1 MPWRIDTVT
10 AETDTLVKP
19 DMVAV
24 LQRTHVSKDLHGFLL
39 PTLEAVSNAMHG
51 IEARFGDDARK
62 QGTIEIA
69 MSSINDPQHLMIS
82 ITDNGNGLEDGNYR
96 SFKTPFSGH
105 KLQQNGRGFGRFIA
119 FKVFNRILYSSR
131 FEALPAPDKRTFRF
145 DIYQEDELIYHDG
158 EPDFGHLGLRVDY
171 DEPRPEWHE
180 LIATLDES
188 DIADHIGSHFL
199 PHFLYRW
206 LPEITIRFDDAE
218 ASSITAH
225 FKNVFVQSESGS
237 FDVQID
243 GRAETVD
250 YSLTKVPRTRSFKNH
265 SLLFAAGDRIV
276 GNPRDLTNL
285 LGQPAFM
292 DDQDKPY
299 IVIGVV
305 RSDAFETRLNDAR
318 TGINISPA
326 IIEEIVSAVGDI
338 IQSTEK
344 SQIDKI
350 KTTQSRNLETA
361 LLENPILRIGLKGQ
375 SISSYVAGKPN
386 NWKAQQ
392 FVSDLAI
399 ERYRVSR
406 DLTKAITSAANDPDN
421 YMANIKDIVD
431 KIDASNKEALAEYV
445 VHRKKVIELI
455 EAARKYGST
464 GTHAPED
471 TIHDLVFHRFSDS
484 VDTDYFEHNLW
495 LVDDA
500 LAFLPYISSDRAM
513 HGKGRKKGD
522 KIADLAFFDD
532 SLVLGDND
540 GTTITIIEFKRPSR
554 DDYRFGDVKHDPVM
568 QVIETLKGATAA
580 GGIARTDGS
589 HFAFR
594 GVVRRFGYIVADLK
608 PSLVTVLRNHD
619 FKNDWNP
626 DIYVRYRDNEQ
637 IFIQAMGYDTLIA
650 HAKKRNQAFFS
661 VLFGE

>member
-1 MPWRIDTVT
+1 MT

-51 IEARFGDDARK
+51 IEARFGNDAGK

-69 MSSINDPQHLMIS
+69 ISSINDPLHLMIS
-82 ITDNGNGLEDGNYR
+82 ITDNGIGLDDGNYI

-105 KLQQNGRGFGRFIA
+105 KLQQNGRGFGRFVA

-145 DIYQEDELIYHDG
+145 DIYQRDELIYHDG
-158 EPDFGHLGLRVDY
+158 DPDFSHLGLRVDY
-171 DEPRPEWHE
+171 DELRPEWHE
-180 LIATLDES
+180 LIVNLDQS

-218 ASSITAH
+218 PSSITTH
-225 FKNVFVQSESGS
+225 FKNVFVQSEAGS
-237 FDVQID
+237 FEVQID
-243 GRAETVD
+243 GKAERID

-285 LGQPAFM
+285 LGQPAFF
-292 DDQDKPY
+292 DSNDHPY
-299 IVIGVV
+299 IVIAVV
-305 RSDAFETRLNDAR
+305 RSTAFETRLNDAR
-318 TGINISPA
+318 TGINISPT
-326 IIEEIVSAVGDI
+326 IVEEIVGEVGDI
-338 IQSTEK
+338 IQATEK
-344 SQIDKI
+344 TQIAKI
-350 KTTQSRNLETA
+350 KATQSRDLEGA

-375 SISSYVAGKPN
+375 TISAYVAGKPN
-386 NWKAQQ
+386 NWKAQD
-392 FVSDLAI
+392 FVSNLAI

-406 DLTKAITSAANDPDN
+406 DLSKAITSAANNPDD

-484 VDTDYFEHNLW
+484 VNTDYFEHNLW
-495 LVDDA
+495 LIDDA
-500 LAFLPYISSDRAM
+500 LAFLPYISSDRSM

-540 GTTITIIEFKRPSR
+540 GTTITIVEFKRPSR

-568 QVIETLKGATAA
+568 QVIETLKDATAA
-580 GGIARTDGS
+580 GGIAKTDGS

-594 GVVRRFGYIVADLK
+594 GIVRRFGYIVADLK

-619 FKNDWNP
+619 FKNDWNA

-637 IFIQAMGYDTLIA
+637 IFVQAMGYDTLIA

>member
-1 MPWRIDTVT
+1 MT

-51 IEARFGDDARK
+51 IEARFGDEARK
-62 QGTIEIA
+62 HGTIDIA
-69 MSSINDPQHLMIS
+69 ISNINDPQRLMIS
-82 ITDNGNGLEDGNYR
+82 ITDNGIGLDDANYR

-119 FKVFNRILYSSR
+119 FKVFKRILFSSR
-131 FEALPAPDKRTFRF
+131 FGALPVSNKRTFRF
-145 DIYQEDELIYHDG
+145 DIHQKDELIYHDG
-158 EPDFGHLGLRVDY
+158 EPDFPHLGLRVDY
-171 DEPRPEWHE
+171 DEPLPEWHE
-180 LIATLDES
+180 LIATIDRI

-206 LPEITIRFDDAE
+206 LPEITLRFDE
-218 ASSITAH
+218 GEPNNITAY
-225 FKNVFVQSESGS
+225 FKNVFVQSEAGS
-237 FDVQID
+237 FPIQID
-243 GRAETVD
+243 GNTETID
-250 YSLTKVPRTRSFKNH
+250 YALTKVPRTRSFRNH

-285 LGQPAFM
+285 LGQPAFYN
-292 DDQDKPY
+292 DDNQPY
-299 IVIGVV
+299 IVIAVV
-305 RSDAFETRLNDAR
+305 RSAAFETRLNDAR
-318 TGINISPA
+318 TSINISPA
-326 IIEEIVSAVGDI
+326 IIEEIVGAVGDI
-338 IQSTEK
+338 IQKTEK
-344 SQIDKI
+344 RQIAKI
-350 KTTQSRNLETA
+350 KETQSRDLETA
-361 LLENPILRIGLKGQ
+361 LQENPILRIGLKGQ
-375 SISSYVAGKPN
+375 SISTYVTGKPN

-406 DLTKAITSAANDPDN
+406 DLTKAITSAANSSDD

-455 EAARKYGST
+455 EAARKYGTT

-495 LVDDA
+495 LIDDA
-500 LAFLPYISSDRAM
+500 LAFLPYVSSDRAM

-540 GTTITIIEFKRPSR
+540 GTTITIVEFKRPSR

-568 QVIETLKGATAA
+568 QVIKTLDDATAA

-594 GVVRRFGYIVADLK
+594 GVVRRFAYIIADLK

-637 IFIQAMGYDTLIA
+637 IFIQAMGYDTLVA
-650 HAKKRNQAFFS
+650 NAKKRNQAFFS

>member
-1 MPWRIDTVT
+1 M
-10 AETDTLVKP
+10 K
-19 DMVAV
+19 AV
-24 LQRTHVSKDLHGFLL
+24 LERTHVSKDLHGFLL

-51 IEARFGDDARK
+51 IETRFGEDARK
-62 QGTIEIA
+62 HGTIEIA
-69 MSSINDPQHLMIS
+69 ISGINDPRHLMIS
-82 ITDNGNGLEDGNYR
+82 ITDNGIGLDDGNYT

-105 KLQQNGRGFGRFIA
+105 KLRQNGRGFGRFIA

-131 FEALPAPDKRTFRF
+131 FGALPVPDKRTFRF
-145 DIYQEDELIYHDG
+145 DIHQKNELIYHDG
-158 EPDFGHLGLRVDY
+158 EPDFAHLGLRVDY

-180 LIATLDES
+180 LIATLDQS

-206 LPEITIRFDDAE
+206 LPEITIRFDDA
-218 ASSITAH
+218 APSSITAH
-225 FKNVFVQSESGS
+225 FKNVFVQSDAGS

-243 GRAETVD
+243 GKAERID

-285 LGQPAFM
+285 LGQPAFF
-292 DDQDKPY
+292 DDNNQAY
-299 IVIGVV
+299 IVIAVV
-305 RSDAFETRLNDAR
+305 RSSAFETRLNDAR
-318 TGINISPA
+318 TGINITPA
-326 IIEEIVSAVGDI
+326 AVEEIVSAVGDI
-338 IQSTEK
+338 IQKTEN
-344 SQIDKI
+344 SQIAKI
-350 KTTQSRNLETA
+350 KATQSRDLEGA
-361 LLENPILRIGLKGQ
+361 LQENPILRIGLKGQ

-386 NWKAQQ
+386 NWKAQD
-392 FVSDLAI
+392 FVSNLAI

-406 DLTKAITSAANDPDN
+406 DLSKAITSAANNPDN

-455 EAARKYGST
+455 EAARKYGTT

-495 LVDDA
+495 LIDDA

-540 GTTITIIEFKRPSR
+540 GTTITIVEFKRPSR

-580 GGIARTDGS
+580 GGIAKTDGS

-608 PSLVTVLRNHD
+608 PSLETVLRNHD

>member
-1 MPWRIDTVT
+1 M
-10 AETDTLVKP
+10 AAATDTLVKP

-24 LQRTHVSKDLHGFLL
+24 LQRTHLSKDLHGFLL

-62 QGTIEIA
+62 SGVIDIA
-69 MSSINDPQHLMIS
+69 ISNINDPQHLMIS
-82 ITDNGNGLEDGNYR
+82 ITDNGIGLDDSNYT

-105 KLQQNGRGFGRFIA
+105 KLHQNGRGFGRFIA
-119 FKVFNRILYSSR
+119 FKVFDRILYSSR
-131 FEALPAPDKRTFRF
+131 FEALPNSGKRTFRF
-145 DIYQEDELIYHDG
+145 DINQKNELIFHDG
-158 EPDFGHLGLRVDY
+158 EPDFIHLGLRVDY
-171 DEPRPEWHE
+171 DEPRAEWHE
-180 LIATLDES
+180 LITALRQS

-199 PHFLYRW
+199 PYFLYRW
-206 LPEITIRFDDAE
+206 LPEITVRFDDA
-218 ASSITAH
+218 APSSITAH
-225 FKNVFVQSESGS
+225 FKDVFVQSEAGS
-237 FDVQID
+237 FECEID
-243 GRAETVD
+243 GKKETID

-285 LGQPAFM
+285 LGQPAFF
-292 DDQDKPY
+292 DDKDQPY
-299 IVIGVV
+299 IVIAVV
-305 RSDAFETRLNDAR
+305 RSGAFESRLNDAR
-318 TGINISPA
+318 TGINISPTTT
-326 IIEEIVSAVGDI
+326 EEIVGAIGDI
-338 IQSTEK
+338 IQTTEN
-344 SQIDKI
+344 SQIAKI
-350 KTTQSRNLETA
+350 KAAQSLDLEGA
-361 LLENPILRIGLKGQ
+361 LQENPILRIGLKGQ
-375 SISSYVAGKPN
+375 SISTYVASKPN
-386 NWKAQQ
+386 NWKAQD
-392 FVSDLAI
+392 FVSNLAI

-406 DLTKAITSAANDPDN
+406 DLTKAITNAANNPDD

-445 VHRKKVIELI
+445 VHRRKVIELI

-484 VDTDYFEHNLW
+484 VNTDYFEHNLW
-495 LVDDA
+495 LIDDA

-513 HGKGRKKGD
+513 HGKSRKKGD

-540 GTTITIIEFKRPSR
+540 GTTITIVEFKRPSR
-554 DDYRFGDVKHDPVM
+554 DDYKFGDIKHDPVM
-568 QVIETLKGATAA
+568 QVLKTLEDATAA
-580 GGIARTDGS
+580 GGVTRTDGT
-589 HFAFR
+589 HFAFP
-594 GVVRRFGYIVADLK
+594 GIVRRFGYIIADIK
-608 PSLVTVLRNHD
+608 PTLAKVLTLHD

-626 DIYVRYRDNEQ
+626 HIYVRYRDNEH

>member
-1 MPWRIDTVT
+1 MTT
-10 AETDTLVKP
+10 ETDTLVKP
-19 DMVAV
+19 DMAAV
-24 LQRTHVSKDLHGFLL
+24 LSRTHVSKDLHGFLL

-51 IEARFGDDARK
+51 IEARFGDDARE
-62 QGTIEIA
+62 QGTIEIS
-69 MSSINDPQHLMIS
+69 MSSINDPQQMMIS
-82 ITDNGNGLEDGNYR
+82 ISDNGIGLDDGNYR

-119 FKVFNRILYSSR
+119 FKVFSRILYSSR
-131 FEALPAPDKRTFRF
+131 FEALPTPDKRTFRF
-145 DIYQEDELIYHDG
+145 DIYQTNELIYHDG

-171 DEPRPEWHE
+171 NEPRPEWHE
-180 LIATLDES
+180 LIAMLDES

-218 ASSITAH
+218 PNSITAH
-225 FKNVFVQSESGS
+225 FKNVFVQSESGF

-243 GRAETVD
+243 GKAETID

-285 LGQPAFM
+285 LGQPAFSG
-292 DDQDKPY
+292 DDNQPY
-299 IVIGVV
+299 IVIAVV
-305 RSDAFETRLNDAR
+305 RSTAFETRLNDAR

-326 IIEEIVSAVGDI
+326 IIEEIVGAVGDI
-338 IQSTEK
+338 IQTTENG
-344 SQIDKI
+344 QIAKI
-350 KTTQSRNLETA
+350 KAVQSRDLEGA
-361 LLENPILRIGLKGQ
+361 LQENPILRIGLKGQ
-375 SISSYVAGKPN
+375 SISAYVAGKPN
-386 NWKAQQ
+386 NWKAQD
-392 FVSDLAI
+392 FVSNLAI

-406 DLTKAITSAANDPDN
+406 DLSKAITSAANDPDN

-608 PSLVTVLRNHD
+608 PSLVAVLRNHD

-626 DIYVRYRDNEQ
+626 DVYVRYRDNEQ